1 MSTDIE
7 QFVEARLVSATPRMH
22 SIPATLHYDRRD
34 PFAVR
39 MTFPA
44 PATLDGVEVCWIFAR
59 ELLAAGLR
67 EPEGDGDVRVR
78 PYGYDRTVLEFHA
91 PEGTAVVHIRSGEIR
106 RFLESTSEL
115 VPLGLEHLQLDLD
128 HDLAELM
135 RDAC

>member
-1 MSTDIE
+1 MSTLIE
-7 QFVEARLVSATPRMH
+7 QPVEARLVAAAPRMP
-22 SIPATLHYDRRD
+22 SIPAMLHYDRRD

-44 PATLDGVEVCWIFAR
+44 PATLEGVEVCWTFSR
-59 ELLAAGLR
+59 ELLSAGL
-67 EPEGDGDVRVR
+67 EGPEGHGDVRVR

-91 PEGTAVVHIRSGEIR
+91 PEGTAVVHVHSKDIRH
-106 RFLESTSEL
+106 FLQRSTEL
-115 VPLGLEHLQLDLD
+115 VPAGLEHLQVDLD